1 MKQFKINDELISKI
15 KKLIEDK
22 NRDKVL
28 SILANIHYADLAEI
42 FELLETTEV
51 IFLVKIFD
59 KQKIADALAE
69 IDEDLREIILE
80 KLSAKEIAEKI
91 VELDTD
97 DATDVISELTEE
109 RQERV
114 FSQIKDAELTD
125 DIKELLKYDEDTAGG
140 LMAKELVSVN
150 ENLSISKCLD
160 EIRKQAKNVTRV
172 HSIYVVDSKNR
183 LKGRLSLKDVVTAKS
198 RSKVRDIYIPNVDY
212 VTVDQNGEDVAKI
225 MSKYDLEA
233 IPVTNKGK
241 TLLGRIT
248 IDDIVDLIKD
258 EAEKDY
264 QLAAGISSEVEVND
278 SIFQLTKARLPWLF
292 LGLLGGLGSVFILKD
307 FEQIMNQPDLRNLF
321 FYTPLIAAMAGNVG
335 VQSSAI
341 IVQGLAND
349 LVKGSLLNRLFK
361 EVGLSLING
370 FALSVILIIFGQIV
384 NQDLFMSL
392 TIAGSMM
399 GVIIIAAL
407 VGTFV
412 PIILDKQGIDP
423 AIATGPFITTAN
435 DIFGIFLFFYIA
447 KISLGFWW
455 KKFLYFVLVI
465 HAEVK

>member
-1 MKQFKINDELISKI
+1 MRQFKVNDELIDNI
-15 KKLIEDK
+15 KRLITISDKEKLVK
-22 NRDKVL
+22 NLNDL
-28 SILANIHYADLAEI
+28 HYADLAEI
-42 FELLETTEV
+42 FELLEVKEV

-59 KQKIADALAE
+59 KERIADALAE

-80 KLSAKEIAEKI
+80 NLSTKEIAEKI
-91 VELDTD
+91 QELDTD
-97 DATDVISELTEE
+97 DATDVISELSEDI
-109 RQERV
+109 QESV
-114 FSQIKDAELTD
+114 LSQIKDSELTD
-125 DIKELLKYDEDTAGG
+125 DIKELLKYKEDTAGG
-140 LMAKELVSVN
+140 LMAKELVKVS
-150 ENLSISKCLD
+150 ENLSITKCLD
-160 EIRKQAKNVTRV
+160 EIRKQAKNVSRV
-172 HSIYVVDSKNR
+172 HSIYVVDSENK

-198 RSKVRDIYIPNVDY
+198 GSKVKDIYIPKVDY
-212 VTVDQNGEDVAKI
+212 VTADQEGEEVAKI

-233 IPVTNKGK
+233 IPVTNKRK

-258 EAEKDY
+258 EADKDY
-264 QLAAGISSEVEVND
+264 QLAAGISSEVEAND
-278 SIFQLTKARLPWLF
+278 SIFQLSKARLPWLF

-307 FEQIMNQPDLRNLF
+307 FEQIMSEPDLRNLF

-349 LVKGSLLNRLFK
+349 LVKGSLLSRLLK
-361 EVGLSLING
+361 EVSLSLING
-370 FALSVILIIFGQIV
+370 LVLAIILVIFGQIV
-384 NQDLFMSL
+384 NQDLFLSL

-447 KISLGFWW
+447 KISLGF
-455 KKFLYFVLVI
+455 
-465 HAEVK
+465 

>member
-22 NRDKVL
+22 NRDKLL
-28 SILANIHYADLAEI
+28 SSLADIHYADLAEI
-42 FELLETTEV
+42 FELLGTTEV

-172 HSIYVVDSKNR
+172 HSIYVVDSKNK

-212 VTVDQNGEDVAKI
+212 VTVDQEGEDVAKI

-233 IPVTNKGK
+233 IPVTDKRK

-278 SIFQLTKARLPWLF
+278 SIFELTKARLPWLF

-384 NQDLFMSL
+384 NQDLSMSL

-447 KISLGFWW
+447 KISLGF
-455 KKFLYFVLVI
+455 
-465 HAEVK
+465 

>member
-1 MKQFKINDELISKI
+1 MRQFKVNDELINKI
-15 KKLIEDK
+15 KRLIRSNDNKKLVMDLNE
-22 NRDKVL
+22 L
-28 SILANIHYADLAEI
+28 HYADLAEI
-42 FELLETTEV
+42 FELLEIKEV

-59 KQKIADALAE
+59 KERIADALAE
-69 IDEDLREIILE
+69 IDEDLREIILDN
-80 KLSAKEIAEKI
+80 LSAKEIAEKI
-91 VELDTD
+91 EELDTD
-97 DATDVISELTEE
+97 DATDVISELPEE

-114 FSQIKDAELTD
+114 FSQIKDSELTD
-125 DIKELLKYDEDTAGG
+125 DIKELLKYEDDTAGG
-140 LMAKELVSVN
+140 LMAKELVKVS
-150 ENLSISKCLD
+150 ENLSITKCID

-198 RSKVRDIYIPNVDY
+198 GSKVKDIYIPKVDY
-212 VTVDQNGEDVAKI
+212 VTADQEGEKVAKI

-233 IPVTNKGK
+233 IPVTNKRK

-349 LVKGSLLNRLFK
+349 LVKGSLLSRLLK

-370 FALSVILIIFGQIV
+370 LVLAIILVIFGQIV
-384 NQDLFMSL
+384 NQDLSMSL

-399 GVIIIAAL
+399 GVIVIAAL
-407 VGTFV
+407 VGTFI
-412 PIILDKQGIDP
+412 PIILDRQGIDP

-447 KISLGFWW
+447 QFSLGF
-455 KKFLYFVLVI
+455 
-465 HAEVK
+465 

>member
-1 MKQFKINDELISKI
+1 MKQFKINDGLISKI
-15 KKLIEDK
+15 KKLIKDNSREK
-22 NRDKVL
+22 LL
-28 SILANIHYADLAEI
+28 SSLKDIHYADLAEI

-91 VELDTD
+91 IELDTD

-114 FSQIKDAELTD
+114 FSQIKDSELTD

-160 EIRKQAKNVTRV
+160 EIRKQAKNVTRI

-198 RSKVRDIYIPNVDY
+198 RSKVKDIYIPSVDY
-212 VTVDQNGEDVAKI
+212 VTVDQEGEDVAKI

-233 IPVTNKGK
+233 IPVTNKRK

-349 LVKGSLLNRLFK
+349 LVKGSLLKRLFK
-361 EVGLSLING
+361 EIGLSLING
-370 FALSVILIIFGQIV
+370 FALSIILLIFGQIV
-384 NQDLFMSL
+384 NQDIFMSL

-447 KISLGFWW
+447 KISLGF
-455 KKFLYFVLVI
+455 
-465 HAEVK
+465 

>member
-1 MKQFKINDELISKI
+1 MKQFKIDNELISKI
-15 KKLIEDK
+15 KKLIEEN
-22 NRDKVL
+22 NRDKLL
-28 SILANIHYADLAEI
+28 SSLADIHYADLAEI
-42 FELLETTEV
+42 FELLETTQV

-212 VTVDQNGEDVAKI
+212 VTVDQEGEDVAKI

-233 IPVTNKGK
+233 IPVTNKRK

-384 NQDLFMSL
+384 NQDLSISL

-447 KISLGFWW
+447 KISLGF
-455 KKFLYFVLVI
+455 
-465 HAEVK
+465 

>member
-1 MKQFKINDELISKI
+1 MRQFKVNDELIDNI
-15 KKLIEDK
+15 KRLITISDKEKLVK
-22 NRDKVL
+22 NLNDL
-28 SILANIHYADLAEI
+28 HYADLAEI
-42 FELLETTEV
+42 FELLEVKEV

-59 KQKIADALAE
+59 KERIADALAE

-80 KLSAKEIAEKI
+80 NLSTKEIAEKI
-91 VELDTD
+91 QELDTD
-97 DATDVISELTEE
+97 DATDVISELSEDI
-109 RQERV
+109 QEIV
-114 FSQIKDAELTD
+114 LSQFKDSELKD
-125 DIKELLKYDEDTAGG
+125 DIKELLKYKEDTAGG
-140 LMAKELVSVN
+140 LMAKELVKVS
-150 ENLSISKCLD
+150 ENLSITKCLD
-160 EIRKQAKNVTRV
+160 EIRKQAKNVSRV
-172 HSIYVVDSKNR
+172 HSIYVVDSKNK

-198 RSKVRDIYIPNVDY
+198 GSKVKDIYIPKVDY
-212 VTVDQNGEDVAKI
+212 VTADQEGEEVAKI

-233 IPVTNKGK
+233 IPVTNKRK

-258 EAEKDY
+258 EADKDY
-264 QLAAGISSEVEVND
+264 QLAAGISSEVEAND
-278 SIFQLTKARLPWLF
+278 SILQLSKARLPWLF

-307 FEQIMNQPDLRNLF
+307 FEQIMSEPDLRNLF

-349 LVKGSLLNRLFK
+349 LVKGSLLSRLLK
-361 EVGLSLING
+361 EVSLSLING
-370 FALSVILIIFGQIV
+370 LVLAIILIIFGQIV

-407 VGTFV
+407 VGTFI

-447 KISLGFWW
+447 KISLGF
-455 KKFLYFVLVI
+455 
-465 HAEVK
+465 

>member
-1 MKQFKINDELISKI
+1 MRQFKVNDELIDNI
-15 KKLIEDK
+15 KRLITISDKEKLVKDL
-22 NRDKVL
+22 NDL
-28 SILANIHYADLAEI
+28 HYADLAEI
-42 FELLETTEV
+42 FELLEVKQV

-59 KQKIADALAE
+59 KERIADALAE

-80 KLSAKEIAEKI
+80 NLSTKEIAEKI
-91 VELDTD
+91 QELDTD
-97 DATDVISELTEE
+97 DATDVISELSEDI
-109 RQERV
+109 QESV
-114 FSQIKDAELTD
+114 LSQIKDSELTD
-125 DIKELLKYDEDTAGG
+125 DIKELLKYKEDTAGG
-140 LMAKELVSVN
+140 LMAKELVKVS
-150 ENLSISKCLD
+150 EDLSISKCLD
-160 EIRKQAKNVTRV
+160 EIRKQAKNVSRV
-172 HSIYVVDSKNR
+172 HSIYVVDSKNK

-198 RSKVRDIYIPNVDY
+198 GSKVKDIYIPKVDY
-212 VTVDQNGEDVAKI
+212 VTADQEGEEVAKI

-233 IPVTNKGK
+233 IPVTNKRK

-264 QLAAGISSEVEVND
+264 QLAAGISSEVEAND
-278 SIFQLTKARLPWLF
+278 SIFQLSKARLPWLF
-292 LGLLGGLGSVFILKD
+292 LGLLGGVGSVFILKD

-349 LVKGSLLNRLFK
+349 LVKGSLLSRLLK

-370 FALSVILIIFGQIV
+370 MVLAIILVIFGQIV

-447 KISLGFWW
+447 KISLGF
-455 KKFLYFVLVI
+455 
-465 HAEVK
+465 

>member
-15 KKLIEDK
+15 KKLIENN
-22 NRDKVL
+22 NRDKLL
-28 SILANIHYADLAEI
+28 SSLADIHYADLAEI

-172 HSIYVVDSKNR
+172 HSIYVVDSKNK

-212 VTVDQNGEDVAKI
+212 VTVDQEGEDVAKI

-233 IPVTNKGK
+233 IPVTNKRK

-384 NQDLFMSL
+384 NQDIYMSI

-447 KISLGFWW
+447 KISLGF
-455 KKFLYFVLVI
+455 
-465 HAEVK
+465 